1 MGKAA
6 KSKRKGENK
15 VKMMVVPWRD
25 KEEFRQ
31 VYAGVFSEDL
41 EPKQR
46 AMAKMTTWQS
56 RALNK
61 LPIAIESTMALCRAC
76 ISHQLA
82 MQEGTVHENHL
93 KLVYEYSMGII
104 RFVNN
109 ITELGQTGRV
119 RMAVHTI
126 AGNFGIPNWIVEMRH
141 SATHRT
147 MPSLSELTAG
157 TDWVLEWLKE
167 DFWDAQL
174 KIMETIKPKKSFDL
188 EEDREFVDNII
199 KKYMADTL
207 KAIRT
212 GDKSVNCY
220 SDLLRLLERHKSRM
234 LCCIFKKGHF
244 IPTNAQLREL
254 NINKRELMRS
264 PQLKI
269 PDILGRL
276 WGPLL
281 NILHRM
287 KLTSAL
293 VQLMVTMVT
302 DTENFQN
309 FFLCSWLQRIISSN
323 SMSGNYEER
332 NLKASKRKLYKYRR
346 HIPHRLLLEKLLR
359 QPSIYTQ
366 VIIKL
371 LLPLQTPAITPA
383 TKKKIYK
390 ILDVVCGKSSQNDL
404 LSENATPIHSIIDV
418 DKSVIGSEGEE
429 SLAPGGDF
437 QHQAQRFNQSPWTR
451 DQDILNW
458 ERIPL
463 GSLDMVQGQ
472 ITPISG
478 DESQEENP
486 DEEDFPDKDDLYPD
500 PYGVKFKQYMET
512 SNEEENGL
520 QNKSKIWTDEDI
532 NIIKQTMDL
541 I

>member
-6 KSKRKGENK
+6 KSKRKGESK
-15 VKMMVVPWRD
+15 VKIMVVPWRD

-31 VYAGVFSEDL
+31 VHAGVFSEDL

-46 AMAKMTTWQS
+46 ALAKMTTWQS

-82 MQEGTVHENHL
+82 IQEGTVHENHL

-141 SATHRT
+141 SATHRS

-157 TDWVLEWLKE
+157 TDWVLDWLKE

-174 KIMETIKPKKSFDL
+174 KIMESIKPKKSFDL
-188 EEDREFVDNII
+188 EEDREFVDKII
-199 KKYMADTL
+199 EKYMADTL

-212 GDKSVNCY
+212 GEKSVNCY

-244 IPTNAQLREL
+244 IPTPVQLREL
-254 NINKRELMRS
+254 NISARELMSSQHLR
-264 PQLKI
+264 I
-269 PDILGRL
+269 PDILGKL

-302 DTENFQN
+302 DKENFQN
-309 FFLCSWLQRIISSN
+309 FFLCSWLHRIISSN

-346 HIPHRLLLEKLLR
+346 HIPYRLILEKLLR
-359 QPSIYTQ
+359 HPSIYTQ

-371 LLPLQTPAITPA
+371 LLPLQTPAVTPA
-383 TKKKIYK
+383 TKKKIHK
-390 ILDVVCGKSSQNDL
+390 LLDVVCGKSTQSDS
-404 LSENATPIHSIIDV
+404 SENDTPIHSILDV
-418 DKSVIGSEGEE
+418 DKSVIGSESEE
-429 SLAPGGDF
+429 SLPQVGDI
-437 QHQAQRFNQSPWTR
+437 QHQAQQFNQSPWTR

-463 GSLDMVQGQ
+463 GSLDMFQGQ
-472 ITPISG
+472 ITPISC
-478 DESQEENP
+478 DESLDENP
-486 DEEDFPDKDDLYPD
+486 DEEDFLYEDELGSD
-500 PYGVKFKQYMET
+500 PYGVKLQHIET
-512 SNEEENGL
+512 SNDEKNGL
-520 QNKSKIWTDEDI
+520 QNKTKILWTDEEI